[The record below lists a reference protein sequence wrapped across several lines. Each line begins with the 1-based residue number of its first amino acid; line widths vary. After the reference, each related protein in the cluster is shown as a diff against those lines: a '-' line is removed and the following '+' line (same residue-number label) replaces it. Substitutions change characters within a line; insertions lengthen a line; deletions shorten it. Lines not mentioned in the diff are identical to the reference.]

1 MKVRPY
7 NKRSGWKDGGVSKD
21 ESAKAPRKDDKALK
35 PSSKYKWYLG
45 KDGLVHIVSVGR
57 FSKITVIVS
66 FLEAEATREQAAM
79 LQMAVEDQSLAK

>member
-7 NKRSGWKDGGVSKD
+7 NKRSGWKDGGVPKD
-21 ESAKAPRKDDKALK
+21 ESAKATKKDDKTLK

-45 KDGLVHIVSVGR
+45 KDGLVHIVTVGR
-57 FSKITVIVS
+57 FNKLTEIVS
-66 FLEAEATREQAAM
+66 FVEAEATREQAAV